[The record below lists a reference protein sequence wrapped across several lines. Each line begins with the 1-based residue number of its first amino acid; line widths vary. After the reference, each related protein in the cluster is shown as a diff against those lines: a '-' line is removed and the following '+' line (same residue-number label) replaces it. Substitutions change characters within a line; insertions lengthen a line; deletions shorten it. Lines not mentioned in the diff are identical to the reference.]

1 MANPLNKA
9 IGVEYA
15 ASAGFCIL
23 QALALFAFIR
33 KNGLLKRYGLCKSP
47 VPARR
52 FLCYLPLVVLASG
65 NLWNGAAL
73 HYAPAE
79 TVCRIVCMLC
89 VGFLEEV
96 IFRGLLFV
104 AIARDNVKSAV
115 IISSVTFGIGH
126 IINLFNGSGMDLV
139 SNLCQIVFAIAVG
152 FLLVTIFYRGGS
164 LIPCILAHSAINTLG
179 TFANDASLPTET
191 RLLHLGILIVI
202 AVVYTLILT
211 RTLPEA
217 EAGHSHAPASGGGH
231 PAGAHSE
238 GIHRRADGYGRN
250 MSDLWEERLPYALP
264 ALLVLAVF
272 YGIYFG
278 KVLAQKRRGIRTRQI
293 GRRKEKSIHTVEV
306 LMSIATLGA
315 PMAQLMSIA
324 FGWSHLPAN
333 ARFTGF
339 LMGLLGDGIFLLSVL
354 CMKDSWRAGIPDK
367 DRTELV
373 TTGIYRYSRNPA
385 FLGFDLMY
393 AGVLLLYGNLLTLG
407 FSVFA
412 MVMLH
417 LQILQEERY
426 LVHAFGAPY
435 QAYCRQVFRYLG
447 RK

>member
-1 MANPLNKA
+1 M
-9 IGVEYA
+9 
-15 ASAGFCIL
+15 
-23 QALALFAFIR
+23 
-33 KNGLLKRYGLCKSP
+33 
-47 VPARR
+47 
-52 FLCYLPLVVLASG
+52 
-65 NLWNGAAL
+65 
-73 HYAPAE
+73 
-79 TVCRIVCMLC
+79 
-89 VGFLEEV
+89 
-96 IFRGLLFV
+96 
-104 AIARDNVKSAV
+104 
-115 IISSVTFGIGH
+115 
-126 IINLFNGSGMDLV
+126 
-139 SNLCQIVFAIAVG
+139 
-152 FLLVTIFYRGGS
+152 
-164 LIPCILAHSAINTLG
+164 
-179 TFANDASLPTET
+179 NDP
-191 RLLHLGILIVI
+191 
-202 AVVYTLILT
+202 
-211 RTLPEA
+211 
-217 EAGHSHAPASGGGH
+217 
-231 PAGAHSE
+231 
-238 GIHRRADGYGRN
+238 
-250 MSDLWEERLPYALP
+250 WEERLPYALP

-272 YGIYFG
+272 YGIYFA
-278 KVLAQKRRGIRTRQI
+278 KVLAQKRRGIQTRQI
-293 GRRKEKSIHTVEV
+293 GHRKEKSIHTVEV

-373 TTGIYRYSRNPA
+373 TTGIYRFSRNPA

-393 AGVLLLYGNLLTLG
+393 VGVLLLYGNLLTLG

-426 LVHAFGAPY
+426 LANAFGAPY